1 MSPIL
6 LPPPYSSSQRNL
18 KQRPPLKYLSRPSS
32 LAPSYTMGTV
42 VSMVQIQHSSPTL
55 ENPSG
60 HSTTQ
65 RSAAAPSHINLIAPK
80 ALSAF
85 APSPHPSPSLRDNPF
100 DSPPSSPPLPFYTAP
115 STPVTSPQQ
124 ENPPLDA
131 PPASMQQIAAPA
143 PPPPPPPSPPLTNAR
158 LPPSQPSSCGIE
170 TIPPADAFVASDLAL
185 DFTLD
190 DEGLSTLEKI
200 YLFSRS
206 RSAHHRY
213 AVSISTSRFIQVL
226 IGITASSF
234 RMPSPHFSP
243 A

>member
-1 MSPIL
+1 MG
-6 LPPPYSSSQRNL
+6 NAV
-18 KQRPPLKYLSRPSS
+18 S
-32 LAPSYTMGTV
+32 L
-42 VSMVQIQHSSPTL
+42 VQIQHSTPTL
-55 ENPSG
+55 GDPPNHPSP
-60 HSTTQ
+60 
-65 RSAAAPSHINLIAPK
+65 RSAAAPSHINLIAPQ

-115 STPVTSPQQ
+115 STPVTSPQR
-124 ENPPLDA
+124 EDPPSDTPSASIQQVAASA
-131 PPASMQQIAAPA
+131 PPSS
-143 PPPPPPPSPPLTNAR
+143 PPPTAR
-158 LPPSQPSSCGIE
+158 LLPSQSSSCGIE

-213 AVSISTSRFIQVL
+213 AQRQPLSRFVQVL
-226 IGITASSF
+226 IGITSVFISHALPSF
-234 RMPSPHFSP
+234 LANVTPLEAAEYVLPLLPSLAMDEGTITLDS
-243 A
+243 

>member
-1 MSPIL
+1 MG
-6 LPPPYSSSQRNL
+6 NAV
-18 KQRPPLKYLSRPSS
+18 S
-32 LAPSYTMGTV
+32 LV
-42 VSMVQIQHSSPTL
+42 HIQHSTPAPEDPPHQSAP
-55 ENPSG
+55 P
-60 HSTTQ
+60 
-65 RSAAAPSHINLIAPK
+65 RSAAAPSHISLIAPH
-80 ALSAF
+80 ALCAF

-124 ENPPLDA
+124 EDPPLDA
-131 PPASMQQIAAPA
+131 PSASLQQLAAPQS
-143 PPPPPPPSPPLTNAR
+143 PPPNPR
-158 LPPSQPSSCGIE
+158 LPPSCDIE

-213 AVSISTSRFIQVL
+213 VITTMSTSCKTSSRRYCSIFISHALPSFLANVTPPEAAEYVL
-226 IGITASSF
+226 PLL
-234 RMPSPHFSP
+234 PSLAMDEGHPLS
-243 A
+243 